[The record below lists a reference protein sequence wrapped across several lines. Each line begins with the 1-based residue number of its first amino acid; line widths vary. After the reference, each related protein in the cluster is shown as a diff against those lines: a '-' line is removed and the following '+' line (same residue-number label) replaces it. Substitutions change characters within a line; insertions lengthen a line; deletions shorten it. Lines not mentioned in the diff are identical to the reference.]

1 MMFVYIVLQLNEDDG
16 NIYMLIQILFHN
28 SNQMEDQLLTELLKF
43 GDIFVQI
50 LEILMN
56 LDISIVLYVN
66 RL

>member
-1 MMFVYIVLQLNEDDG
+1 MFVYIVLQLNEDDG